1 MNRLKDPKLL
11 IIATLSLLLLII
23 PMTIPMNSDIVTN
36 FVAPIITPILGPLIG
51 QEETTAPTDSAEP
64 PAAPTVPSFA
74 LTPALRAEKLV
85 GICLPDKNI
94 WELAGSRLQ
103 AELVTLGYQV
113 KLVYGDG
120 TAQKQNTQM
129 LELLAENAGCL
140 IVAPVDSVL
149 LTEATAAAIEKNVPI
164 LSFGSLLMDTEA
176 TTGYVCYDY
185 QAMGKQV
192 AEYVAEQLSLDTA
205 KAENRVHTVEL
216 FMGSPEDYNAVLFYN
231 GVISALEPYRT
242 SGVLNIKSLRTTFE
256 SCCIWDWDAELAQKK
271 CAERL
276 EQYYQ
281 ASAPDACICASD
293 NIAAGVIA
301 ALDAKGQTSLVT
313 GNGNTSAGRNN
324 MTAGKQALTISTT
337 VEEPAIACGT
347 MVDWLIF
354 GAVPDITLGEVS
366 NNAVTIPTALCG
378 FTLIKK

>member
-1 MNRLKDPKLL
+1 
-11 IIATLSLLLLII
+11 
-23 PMTIPMNSDIVTN
+23 MNSDIVTN

-51 QEETTAPTDSAEP
+51 QEETTAPTESVEVP
-64 PAAPTVPSFA
+64 SSVPTTIPSFA

-85 GICLPDKNI
+85 GICLPGKNI
-94 WELAGSRLQ
+94 WGLAGSRLQ

-129 LELLAENAGCL
+129 LELLAEGAGCL

-149 LTEATAAAIEKNVPI
+149 LAEAASAAMDKNVPI
-164 LSFGSLLMDTEA
+164 LSFGSLLMDTDA

-185 QAMGKQV
+185 QAMVKQV

-216 FMGSPEDYNAVLFYN
+216 FMGAPEDYNAVLVYN
-231 GVISALEPYRT
+231 GVTSVLEPYRT
-242 SGVLNIKSLRTTFE
+242 AGVLDIKSHRTTFE
-256 SCCIWDWDAELAQKK
+256 SCCIWDWDAEIAKKK
-271 CAERL
+271 CTERL
-276 EQYYQ
+276 DKYYQ
-281 ASAPDACICASD
+281 SSAPDACICASD
-293 NIAAGVIA
+293 NIADGVIA

-313 GNGNTSAGRNN
+313 GNGNTAAGRNN
-324 MTAGKQALTISTT
+324 MAAGKQALTVSTT
-337 VEEPAIACGT
+337 VEEPAIACGA
-347 MVDWLIF
+347 MVDWVVF
-354 GAVPDITLGEVS
+354 GAAPDINLGEVS
-366 NNAVTIPTALCG
+366 NNANTIPTALCG